1 MEPLLEHRLCVT
13 DIVPHSEDS
22 ASLLHILVVFKRLRA
37 KVKVITCEGKSL
49 FKDLFKEKKC

>member
-1 MEPLLEHRLCVT
+1 MLEHRLCVT